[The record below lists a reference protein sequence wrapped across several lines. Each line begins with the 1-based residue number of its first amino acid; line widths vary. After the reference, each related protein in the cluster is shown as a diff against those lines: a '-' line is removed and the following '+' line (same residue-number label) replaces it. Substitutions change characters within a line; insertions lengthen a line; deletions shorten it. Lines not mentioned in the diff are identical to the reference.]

1 MPWLINAYPNVHS
14 LKVETKCYACLFLDT
29 WHCVRCRQVLASV
42 EVAVGIMGGRM
53 GTELSNYSRRLQVG
67 CPVQLLIRVR
77 NRLVALNKGIY

>member
-1 MPWLINAYPNVHS
+1 M
-14 LKVETKCYACLFLDT
+14 
-29 WHCVRCRQVLASV
+29 LASV
-42 EVAVGIMGGRM
+42 EVEVGIMGGRM